1 MSAESSVNGSYQRL
15 KHLMTCFVCY
25 NKYSASRKPKWLICK
40 HYFCQ
45 QCLATIQEKGMIKC
59 PLCRQLQFYSEETS
73 VQPDAVVDLM
83 EKASVH
89 LARLKANQ
97 RLKRELETA
106 KIKKIQLWEEKER
119 KLEADLANFRQ
130 SSTFKDF
137 SALQL
142 ALALAKNQVIPLAS
156 QDRINFYSDFQERLE
171 QYLRN
176 SASVTNDEV
185 ISWIEGVNNQITAK
199 DFTDYHFIR
208 ALTAAIINC
217 SIKGNFGFK
226 FKTS

>member
-1 MSAESSVNGSYQRL
+1 
-15 KHLMTCFVCY
+15 
-25 NKYSASRKPKWLICK
+25 
-40 HYFCQ
+40 
-45 QCLATIQEKGMIKC
+45 
-59 PLCRQLQFYSEETS
+59 
-73 VQPDAVVDLM
+73 M
-83 EKASVH
+83 ERASVH
-89 LARLKANQ
+89 LARLKTNQ

-119 KLEADLANFRQ
+119 KLEADLVNFCQ

-176 SASVTNDEV
+176 SVNVTNDEV
-185 ISWIEGVNNQITAK
+185 ISWIEV
-199 DFTDYHFIR
+199 
-208 ALTAAIINC
+208 
-217 SIKGNFGFK
+217 IKLNF
-226 FKTS
+226 

>member
-1 MSAESSVNGSYQRL
+1 
-15 KHLMTCFVCY
+15 
-25 NKYSASRKPKWLICK
+25 
-40 HYFCQ
+40 
-45 QCLATIQEKGMIKC
+45 
-59 PLCRQLQFYSEETS
+59 
-73 VQPDAVVDLM
+73 M

-185 ISWIEGVNNQITAK
+185 ISWIEVIKLN
-199 DFTDYHFIR
+199 F
-208 ALTAAIINC
+208 
-217 SIKGNFGFK
+217 SI
-226 FKTS
+226 